1 MGVGVQGESR
11 REVAQHPGDGLDI
24 YAVLERQRGEGVSK
38 VVETDFWQTCPLQ
51 HPVEHMEDTVRRDGA
66 TCGGWKYVLAV
77 AAFFLLCF

>member
-24 YAVLERQRGEGVSK
+24 YAVLERQRGKGVSK
-38 VVETDFWQTCPLQ
+38 VVETDFWQSRPFQ
-51 HPVEHMEDTVRRDGA
+51 HPVEHMEDTVRGDWA
-66 TCGGWKYVLAV
+66 TRGGWKYVLAV